1 LGGLGLLLGT
11 FGLGIVVLR
20 NVIERQGEL
29 AVLRAFGFQRKSLS
43 RMLLMENGFLIL
55 MGLTL
60 GTVSALV
67 TAAPHLIGQ
76 AVPWQSLGAT
86 LLLIFEGGLIV
97 STVAVWFALRAPLLV
112 ALKRE
117 GI

>member
-1 LGGLGLLLGT
+1 
-11 FGLGIVVLR
+11 
-20 NVIERQGEL
+20 
-29 AVLRAFGFQRKSLS
+29 
-43 RMLLMENGFLIL
+43 
-55 MGLTL
+55 
-60 GTVSALV
+60 
-67 TAAPHLIGQ
+67 
-76 AVPWQSLGAT
+76 